1 MAVMNTGV
9 ILMIC
14 GGIFAGVGILMAIL
28 EVILAPKR
36 KEDIYR
42 RMREKY

>member
-1 MAVMNTGV
+1 MNTGV
-9 ILMIC
+9 ILMIL
-14 GGIFAGVGILMAIL
+14 GGVLFGAGILMAIL

>member
-1 MAVMNTGV
+1 MNTGM

-14 GGIFAGVGILMAIL
+14 GGVLTGVGILMAIS
-28 EVILAPKR
+28 EVIHAPKR